1 MIIEGTVYGSEKG
14 KNDQSI
20 KYYTDLILF
29 GKKWLELCPLLD
41 TIRDLGY
48 FMVYTMLK
56 QGYAC
61 KNMTYNF
68 LNFEVIF

>member
-29 GKKWLELCPLLD
+29 GNKWLELSPLLD

-56 QGYAC
+56 
-61 KNMTYNF
+61 
-68 LNFEVIF
+68 